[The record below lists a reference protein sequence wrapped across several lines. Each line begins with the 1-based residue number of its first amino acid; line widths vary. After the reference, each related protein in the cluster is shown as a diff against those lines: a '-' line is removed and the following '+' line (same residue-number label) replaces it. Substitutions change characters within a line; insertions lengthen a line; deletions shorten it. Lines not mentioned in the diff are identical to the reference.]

1 MPPGKNICPKL
12 SWERY
17 KAIFLN
23 YFFNLLKSTHLDREF
38 WSSVFSSEVH
48 SKSQLSRH
56 LLSIWSLLY
65 LMPSILVAYTDLTHL
80 GKKYF
85 LAFCPTEFRRVQ
97 ILTPFEKAVQDQHVS
112 MLPSPTH
119 CPSSSC
125 PWHLSISMLIDTSQH
140 PREYT
145 EIIWMN
151 QYAFGSSVK
160 PTRQPLSEDP

>member
-1 MPPGKNICPKL
+1 MLPGKNICPEL
-12 SWERY
+12 SWERC
-17 KAIFLN
+17 KAIVLSYLFILS
-23 YFFNLLKSTHLDREF
+23 KSPHLDREF
-38 WSSVFSSEVH
+38 WSSVLSSEVH
-48 SKSQLSRH
+48 SKSQPSRH

-65 LMPSILVAYTDLTHL
+65 LTPSIPVAHTDLTHL

-85 LAFCPTEFRRVQ
+85 LAFCPAEFRVQ

-125 PWHLSISMLIDTSQH
+125 PLHLSISMLIDTSQH